1 MLDIARLLAALGVV
15 WIHACQHPAMVSQAA
30 WGRFAVPFFAAT
42 AAYLAVGS
50 LLKCDQLGWR
60 EFATSRLTRLYIPFI
75 IWSGIYL
82 TFKLVKAIC
91 LPTAE
96 NQFPGWE
103 LLLFGGAYHLWFI
116 PFLLFASLWLFWL
129 VNAFGRSAS
138 ASRQAATTCFAA
150 GLLLATSFSRSPL
163 PENEWGF
170 MALALPALLWGAA
183 LGWLRLNPVATT
195 KWLAS
200 LAFCCFVI
208 CQFSI
213 PAHVRAPIMENAAGM
228 SLLMAALY
236 LPPWQRLQ
244 SLARWG
250 QFSLGL
256 YFSHLLFIKVGE
268 VLLDRVDLTGPLTSS
283 VLLMLAA
290 SLAGLACSWLLS
302 QSKLTRRLVA

>member
-15 WIHACQHPAMVSQAA
+15 WIHACQNPAMASQAA

-50 LLKCDQLGWR
+50 LLKRDQLGWR
-60 EFATSRLTRLYIPFI
+60 EFTTSRLTRLYIPFI

-82 TFKLVKAIC
+82 TFKFAKSLC

-96 NQFPGWE
+96 NEFPGWE

-116 PFLLFASLWLFWL
+116 PFLLFASLWLFLL

-138 ASRQAATTCFAA
+138 ASRQAAMACFTA
-150 GLLLATSFSRSPL
+150 GLLLAISFSQRPL

-183 LGWLRLNPVATT
+183 LGWLRLNPSNTT
-195 KWLAS
+195 RWLAT
-200 LAFCCFVI
+200 LALSGFVI

-213 PAHVRAPIMENAAGM
+213 HSQTRAPIMENAAGI

-236 LPPWQRLQ
+236 LPPWHRLKT
-244 SLARWG
+244 LARWG

-268 VLLDRVDLTGPLTSS
+268 VLLARVDLVSPMTGSI
-283 VLLMLAA
+283 LLMLAA
-290 SLAGLACSWLLS
+290 SLAGLACSWLMS